1 MFANTT
7 LKQESFMSDLNVSPD
22 SSQYPFIWWYGR
34 TRSMTTE
41 EIQKAEAEAI
51 DDEAPAG
58 AIGQKADGWALVTEL
73 RDVNAINLMRTHST
87 ALYNK
92 AIEIAREND
101 DEEFLKFCS
110 ESW

>member
-1 MFANTT
+1 MSN
-7 LKQESFMSDLNVSPD
+7 LNINPESSI
-22 SSQYPFIWWYGR
+22 YPFIWWYGR
-34 TRSMTTE
+34 TKEMTTE
-41 EIQKAEAEAI
+41 EIQEIETLALA
-51 DDEAPAG
+51 DEAPAG
-58 AIGQKADGWALVTEL
+58 AIGQKGDGWALVTEL
-73 RDVNAINLMRTHST
+73 RDVSAINLMRTHST